1 MCGKSD
7 QPRERRMRR
16 ASLAGKLRDQAFDG
30 GVGMAVDPA
39 QIELAHDTA
48 SRAIAGEPGTARAD
62 CRADG
67 RMKQRL
73 GSPRER
79 RAIAPAP
86 SRRPSREHSNTSA
99 MAA

>member
-1 MCGKSD
+1 
-7 QPRERRMRR
+7 
-16 ASLAGKLRDQAFDG
+16 
-30 GVGMAVDPA
+30 MAVDPA

-99 MAA
+99 MAATRRLVNTVCNDAEHHKDGHEEVGH